1 MEAALQN
8 GLNLMAAE
16 RPTHDVKADRE
27 RRVAKGLIMIAR
39 IRGADGR
46 DRRLFRIDQFG
57 LRLRQRRRDG
67 PVDSLDRCM
76 APLLIG
82 EKIEADRPDFDAWPE
97 RHGRRLP

>member
-1 MEAALQN
+1 
-8 GLNLMAAE
+8 MAAE
-16 RPTHDVKADRE
+16 RLAHDVEADRE

-46 DRRLFRIDQFG
+46 DQRLFRIDQFG

-67 PVDSLDRCM
+67 PMVSLDRCM

-82 EKIEADRPDFDAWPE
+82 KKIEGNRPA
-97 RHGRRLP
+97 